1 VIDLKDRD
9 AQALKGLSY
18 RRVLRESNNE
28 VRPQRDDLL
37 NIYIVESPNLLT
49 LLRLGRKATIVSYAH
64 HSISEPHIEENLGD
78 TWS

>member
-18 RRVLRESNNE
+18 RRVLRESNNK

-37 NIYIVESPNLLT
+37 NIYIVEPPNLLAV
-49 LLRLGRKATIVSYAH
+49 LRL
-64 HSISEPHIEENLGD
+64 
-78 TWS
+78 